1 MVRKQKYSAPA
12 LIKAGDFKKDTGN
25 LKRGTFE
32 PSIVLPR
39 GL

>member
-1 MVRKQKYSAPA
+1 MVRKQKYVAPK
-12 LIKAGDFKKDTGN
+12 LVKAGEFRKDTGN